1 MIQEIKESDYTIAAL
16 IYTGIHLACLYGAV
30 CIGTYIGCIIFNT
43 QYDFI
48 ATVITWLV
56 FNTIWYGRDT
66 YYKTKNELK
75 EHVKDNGGI
84 I

>member
-1 MIQEIKESDYTIAAL
+1 MIQEIKESDYTIASM

-30 CIGTYIGCIIFNT
+30 CIGMYIGCIIFNV
-43 QYDFI
+43 QYDFM
-48 ATVITWLV
+48 ATIITWLV
-56 FNTIWYGRDT
+56 FNTMWYAHDT

-84 I
+84 L